1 MKFYRQQLIH
11 LFVAYNVDLGE
22 LNLLSYVIISD
33 SLYHDN
39 TAMHLFQNVSL
50 FSRVCA
56 GHNRDEFGISA
67 MWPFQ
72 LHHRKIT
79 GNGLG
84 GMVK

>member
-1 MKFYRQQLIH
+1 MKFYGQQLIH

-39 TAMHLFQNVSL
+39 TAVHLFQNVLS
-50 FSRVCA
+50 FSRVRA
-56 GHNRDEFGISA
+56 GHHREDFSISA

-79 GNGLG
+79 RNGLG